1 VYSSPNIGVT
11 KLRRMKWVEH
21 VTHMGET
28 GNAYNILIRKTE
40 GKGHLEDLGVN
51 GRITLEYILEK

>member
-1 VYSSPNIGVT
+1 
-11 KLRRMKWVEH
+11 VEH